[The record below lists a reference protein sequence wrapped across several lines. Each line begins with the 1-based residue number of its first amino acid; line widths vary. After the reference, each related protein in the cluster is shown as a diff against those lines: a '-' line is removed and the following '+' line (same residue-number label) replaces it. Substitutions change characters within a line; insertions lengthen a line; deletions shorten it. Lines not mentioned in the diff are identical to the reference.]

1 MSYATV
7 PHIVRPRMV
16 ARHLRTA
23 SMADAAACMTS
34 SYLRVPGTFDW
45 SEDGRQLTFV
55 GRDITLSRVA
65 RIETGQSVSWPSQK
79 LMAWSAC
86 VSFRLPMTEPSRR
99 NTSRID
105 VCPQK
110 GPNLK
115 HFSVVLG
122 RGANEY
128 FPL

>member
-45 SEDGRQLTFV
+45 SDDGRQLTFV

-65 RIETGQSVSWPSQK
+65 RIETGQSVRIDYRFETDS
-79 LMAWSAC
+79 L
-86 VSFRLPMTEPSRR
+86 VFF
-99 NTSRID
+99 SRITESLEPG
-105 VCPQK
+105 C
-110 GPNLK
+110 
-115 HFSVVLG
+115 
-122 RGANEY
+122 
-128 FPL
+128 